1 VLPYTAPMISRLTG
15 TLTEVHEEAVLV
27 DRDGLGFEVLVP
39 RYAIPELASARGRHV
54 TLYTLAFLEG
64 NPSGGNLIPRLVG
77 FPHPEDKLFFN
88 RFVTVKGMGIRKA
101 LKALA
106 EPVANVAV
114 AVEQGDAKTLARL
127 PGIGTRLA
135 DQIVAELRGK
145 LEQFAVGAGTAR
157 VEQAWSPAQRDALE
171 VLAALGER
179 PAEARRWLTRAAEQH
194 PDLAAADEWVKAAYR
209 AKAAA
214 EG

>member
-1 VLPYTAPMISRLTG
+1 MISRLAG
-15 TLTEVHEEAVLV
+15 ILADVHEDTVLV
-27 DRDGLGFEVLVP
+27 DRDGVGFEVLVP
-39 RYAIPELASARGRHV
+39 RYAVAELASVRGRRV

-64 NPSGGNLIPRLVG
+64 NPGGGNLIPRLVG

-106 EPVANVAV
+106 EPVATVAA
-114 AVEQGDAKTLARL
+114 AVEQGDAKALSRL
-127 PGIGTRLA
+127 PGIGARLA
-135 DQIVAELRGK
+135 DQMVAELRGK
-145 LEQFAVGAGTAR
+145 LEQFAVGAGEAP
-157 VEQAWSPAQRDALE
+157 VEQTWSPAQRDALD
-171 VLAALGER
+171 VLAALGEK
-179 PAEARRWLTRAAEQH
+179 PVEARRWLIRAAELQ
-194 PDLAAADEWVKAAYR
+194 PEIAAADEWVKAAYR